1 MPPDPITGLRNRV
14 IVALRLFTPPPD
26 SRFKP
31 MLKTIAIALLILLV
45 TVFFGVSTVL
55 IHPNLLRGTISASAD
70 RFAGLQ
76 LGIGDISTH
85 MNPLRMEVETLSL
98 HNPDWGD
105 EALLNIAHLSLALT
119 QLPFSDKPFWDLRGR
134 GIELVVARDEAGK
147 LNWISDKLASGGAQA
162 PVDPAPEDVDGIT
175 LPADF
180 NFNDIELENVTVT
193 WRNGDLEERVTLPL
207 IDAQR
212 VEVGNGEL
220 ILNVRY
226 KEQDFT
232 INSKV
237 DLFEPQ
243 NGILNYQLNL
253 DHADASLKTQG
264 RLVLASDLKGSEIDL
279 DLSIS
284 QLQNLAALAETTLP
298 ELPKTHLK
306 ATLAFTPDYEIRD
319 LNLRSGDSQV
329 KGKVEVSQKDFAVTA
344 DLTSPLLDIDQLFP
358 AEKATAEESGPEGEI
373 NWAWLDSTRVKLR
386 ADIASLKARGW
397 QGTDMKLEAQI
408 NSAMSLSL
416 QAKSLAEQASNR
428 RYEDLRISA
437 KASPLG
443 ETTQGPDINADLDIA
458 IGEVQLNGQGEVNVN
473 GLEGTELQLQATAP
487 NSQTIWTLAE
497 VPWKEAGP
505 LRLKGS
511 VITGSNQHSAK
522 GSAQLGQQDA
532 TFDLTYL
539 DQQRPS
545 IKGDLSLSKLDLAFI
560 TDAEQTA
567 PSSPPPEEKPTKK
580 KAPVFSNN
588 PLPIDALQ
596 SLDIDLNIQLR
607 DIDTGYNLLRS
618 AQLDPTLKDG
628 KFSLKS
634 TTLQFD
640 HGTVKLSASL
650 DSTGNAPSLKTKLQ
664 VDGKDYGK
672 LGLEKAAGIRGG
684 DGKIKLSA
692 SSQGRSPAELAA
704 NLKAKLDAKITDL
717 EAKGNALNLIGS
729 DLLSELISK
738 LNPFAEK
745 RETTDI
751 ECVAVHFNGQNGKL
765 LSNNGIALETS
776 STKIVGTG
784 QVDLADESL
793 TFGVSPIAR
802 TGVGINIGAAAGLV
816 RLAGPLQQ
824 PRIVADPSGMFT
836 SGLSTGAA
844 IYTGGLSLL
853 AQGLYKR
860 AMYAGS
866 SCDGALDEVPETEAL
881 PPELLHPTPEAA
893 PTSPGAVT
901 PGTAAA
907 STGNQTVNAETV
919 TAN

>member
-1 MPPDPITGLRNRV
+1 
-14 IVALRLFTPPPD
+14 
-26 SRFKP
+26 
-31 MLKTIAIALLILLV
+31 MLKTIVIALLILLV
-45 TVFFGVSTVL
+45 TLFFGVSTAL
-55 IHPNLLRGTISASAD
+55 IHPNLLRGTISSSAD
-70 RFAGLQ
+70 RYAGLQ

-85 MNPLRMEVETLSL
+85 MNPLRIEVQKLKL
-98 HNPDWGD
+98 QNPDWGD
-105 EALLNIAHLSLALT
+105 EALLTIDHLSLELT

-134 GIELVVARDEAGK
+134 GIELLVARNDEGK
-147 LNWISDKLASGGAQA
+147 LNWISNKLAGGETQTPAD
-162 PVDPAPEDVDGIT
+162 PVPEAADGIT

-193 WRNGDLEERVTLPL
+193 WRNGELEERITLPL

-220 ILNVRY
+220 RLNVRY

-253 DHADASLKTQG
+253 DHPDASLKTQG

-279 DLSIS
+279 DLSID

-319 LNLRSGDSQV
+319 LNLRSGDSRV
-329 KGKVEVSQKDFAVTA
+329 KGKVEVSQNDFAVSANLTA
-344 DLTSPLLDIDQLFP
+344 SLLDIDQLFP
-358 AEKATAEESGPEGEI
+358 ATESTPDEESPETDI
-373 NWAWLDSTRVKLR
+373 DWAWLDTTRVALTAK
-386 ADIASLKARGW
+386 IATLKARGW
-397 QGTDMKLEAQI
+397 QGQDLSLDAKVD
-408 NSAMSLSL
+408 SDMSLSL
-416 QAKSLAEQASNR
+416 KAKSLSEQASQR
-428 RYEDLRISA
+428 RYDDLRIKAS
-437 KASPLG
+437 ASPLASI
-443 ETTQGPDINADLDIA
+443 TQGPDLKADLDIA
-458 IGEVQLNGQGEVNVN
+458 IGEVTLTGQGEVNVN
-473 GLEGTELQLQATAP
+473 GLEGTELQLNASAP
-487 NSQTIWTLAE
+487 NSKALWRLAE

-505 LRLKGS
+505 LRLESKVS
-511 VITGSNQHSAK
+511 TSSKQHSAK
-522 GSAQLGQQDA
+522 GSARLGEQNA
-532 TFDLTYL
+532 TFNLTYL
-539 DQQRPS
+539 DQQRPHLR
-545 IKGDLSLSKLDLAFI
+545 GDLSLSKLDLTFI
-560 TDAEQTA
+560 TDANETA
-567 PSSPPPEEKPTKK
+567 PTPKAATPVTKK
-580 KAPVFSNN
+580 KGGPVFSQD
-588 PLPIDALQ
+588 PLPLDALQ
-596 SLDIDLNIQLR
+596 SFDIDLNIQLQ
-607 DIDTGYNLLRS
+607 DIDTGYNRLRS
-618 AQLDPTLKDG
+618 AQLDPILKDG

-650 DSTGNAPSLKTKLQ
+650 DSQGNAPSLKTKLQ
-664 VDGKDYGK
+664 VDGQDYGK

-684 DGKIKLSA
+684 DGKIKLTA

-704 NLKAKLDAKITDL
+704 NLKAKLDAKITNL

-745 RETTDI
+745 RQTTEI
-751 ECVAVHFNGQNGKL
+751 ECVAIHFKGEDGKL
-765 LSNNGIALETS
+765 LSNNGIALETRA
-776 STKIVGTG
+776 TKIVGTG

-816 RLAGPLQQ
+816 RLAGPLQK

-866 SCDGALDEVPETEAL
+866 SCDGALNDVPETEEL
-881 PPELLHPTPEAA
+881 PPELLTPPPEGT
-893 PTSPGAVT
+893 PTSPNAGT
-901 PGTAAA
+901 PSAKAA
-907 STGNQTVNAETV
+907 SAGNQPVYTEAVA
-919 TAN
+919 AN